1 MAYYEPGL
9 GKTEPFSRGLLMALL
24 GCLTPA
30 CVSFGILTFLAPL
43 FGPGVDYREVA
54 LVLFAPATVV
64 ALMAL
69 GQAFWRSLP
78 LIRGEAQ
85 TGSGPTILWG
95 DPVLDP
101 GKAGQVAPEADLMQR
116 VS

>member
-1 MAYYEPGL
+1 MTPYPPGP
-9 GKTEPFSRGLLMALL
+9 GRNAPFSRGLLMALL

-30 CVSFGILTFLAPL
+30 CLSFGILAFLAPL
-43 FGPGVDYREVA
+43 FGPDVDYREVA

-78 LIRGEAQ
+78 LIRA
-85 TGSGPTILWG
+85 SAPVVAPTILWG
-95 DPVLDP
+95 DPAK
-101 GKAGQVAPEADLMQR
+101 GYGQIVPEADLMQR

>member
-1 MAYYEPGL
+1 MTFYQPGA
-9 GKTEPFSRGLLMALL
+9 GRNAPFSRGLLMALL

-30 CVSFGILTFLAPL
+30 CLSFGILAFLAPL
-43 FGPGVDYREVA
+43 FGPEVDYREVA
-54 LVLFAPATVV
+54 LVLFAPATAI

-78 LIRGEAQ
+78 LIRSA
-85 TGSGPTILWG
+85 SVAAPTILWG
-95 DPVLDP
+95 DPAQ
-101 GKAGQVAPEADLMQR
+101 GYGQVVPESDLMQR